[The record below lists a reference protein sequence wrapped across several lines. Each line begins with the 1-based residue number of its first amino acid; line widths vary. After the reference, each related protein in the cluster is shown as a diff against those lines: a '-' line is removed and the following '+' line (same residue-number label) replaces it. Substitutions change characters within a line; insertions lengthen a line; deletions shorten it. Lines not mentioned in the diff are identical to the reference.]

1 MIIMPPYQK
10 ILELVEAKK
19 LDISTV
25 NLAKITGEFLIYV
38 KNLELQ
44 SQKNHQI
51 LADFIGIAAKLLLIK
66 SKMLLPTLELTEDEE
81 EDIQELKHR
90 LLIYQNHQIAAKT
103 LENIWPLLPRSFSRS
118 YLAFS
123 ASSFTSPNFRI
134 NDLLSAFQAVLAE
147 QANQLPPPLETA
159 KIKIVSLQE
168 KIKELIQR
176 LANQPRHN
184 FSNLVSNA
192 DRGEIIATFLAI
204 LHLLKDQN
212 LEAQQSEN
220 FGEIYL
226 KKIVLS

>member
-1 MIIMPPYQK
+1 MMPPYQK

-44 SQKNHQI
+44 SQNNHQI

-90 LLIYQNHQIAAKT
+90 LLIYQNHQIAAET
-103 LENIWPLLPRSFSRS
+103 LENIWPLISRSFSRP
-118 YLAFS
+118 YLALS
-123 ASSFTSPNFRI
+123 ASSFISSNFKI

-147 QANQLPPPLETA
+147 QANQLPPPLETV

-176 LANQPRHN
+176 LANQPSHN
-184 FSNLVSNA
+184 FSNLISNA

-226 KKIVLS
+226 QKIVLS